1 MKNVLEK
8 INCNN
13 KLEQKLLLKILN
25 RFTEEPNLSKIIDE
39 EKRNILSSSDD
50 SDELGKFKLIRFL
63 DKVYKVLSETL

>member
-25 RFTEEPNLSKIIDE
+25 RFSEEQDLNKIIDE

-63 DKVYKVLSETL
+63 DKVYKILSKTL

>member
-25 RFTEEPNLSKIIDE
+25 RFSEEHDLTKIIDE

-50 SDELGKFKLIRFL
+50 SDEFGKFKLIKFL
-63 DKVYKVLSETL
+63 DKVYKILNETL

>member
-25 RFTEEPNLSKIIDE
+25 RFSEEQDLNKIIDE

-63 DKVYKVLSETL
+63 DKVYKILSETL

>member
-63 DKVYKVLSETL
+63 DKVYKVLNETL

>member
-63 DKVYKVLSETL
+63 DKVYKILSETL

>member
-25 RFTEEPNLSKIIDE
+25 RFSEEQDLNKIIDE
-39 EKRNILSSSDD
+39 EKRNILSSQDD
-50 SDELGKFKLIRFL
+50 SDEFGKFKLIKFL
-63 DKVYKVLSETL
+63 DKVYKILNETL

>member
-25 RFTEEPNLSKIIDE
+25 RFSEEHDLTKIIDE

-50 SDELGKFKLIRFL
+50 CDELGKFKLIRFL
-63 DKVYKVLSETL
+63 DKVYKILSETL

>member
-8 INCNN
+8 LNCDN

-25 RFTEEPNLSKIIDE
+25 RFSEEQDLNKIIDE

>member
-8 INCNN
+8 INCDN

-25 RFTEEPNLSKIIDE
+25 RFSEEQDLNKIIDE

-63 DKVYKVLSETL
+63 DKVYNVLSETL

>member
-25 RFTEEPNLSKIIDE
+25 RFSEEQNLNKIIDE

-63 DKVYKVLSETL
+63 DKVYKILSETL

>member
-39 EKRNILSSSDD
+39 EKRNILSSQDD
-50 SDELGKFKLIRFL
+50 SDEFGKFKLIKFL
-63 DKVYKVLSETL
+63 DKVYKILNETL

>member
-1 MKNVLEK
+1 MKNILEK

-25 RFTEEPNLSKIIDE
+25 RFSEEQDLNKIIDE

-63 DKVYKVLSETL
+63 DKVYKILSETL

>member
-25 RFTEEPNLSKIIDE
+25 RFSEEQDLNKIIDE

>member
-25 RFTEEPNLSKIIDE
+25 RFSEEQDLTKIIDE